1 MEGRRGERG
10 RGTKGG
16 GRRTEKIVVLFICLE
31 GTSMTYTNLFKEKNI
46 VEDLQAQ
53 EKRAVMEEMLD
64 VAIARGLC
72 PKSKRKVVLEG
83 LLERERLGSTG
94 LGHGVAVP
102 HVKVDG
108 LQQQVTLLARSKQG
122 VDFNAVDGEPVNIF
136 FLLVSSKKDADE
148 HLSVLQW
155 ISRLARHQDFGSFVR
170 NAKDSKEIY
179 SIVKEFG
186 G

>member
-1 MEGRRGERG
+1 
-10 RGTKGG
+10 
-16 GRRTEKIVVLFICLE
+16 
-31 GTSMTYTNLFKEKNI
+31 MTYSNLFREKNI
-46 VEDLQAQ
+46 VDDLQAE
-53 EKRAVMEEMLD
+53 EKRAVMEEMMD
-64 VAIARGLC
+64 AAIERGLC
-72 PKSKRKVVLEG
+72 PKSRRKVILEG

-102 HVKVDG
+102 HVKIDG
-108 LQQQVTLLARSKQG
+108 LQNRISILARSKRG
-122 VDFNAVDGEPVNIF
+122 VDFNAVDGEPVSIF

-170 NAKDSKEIY
+170 NAKDSKEIH